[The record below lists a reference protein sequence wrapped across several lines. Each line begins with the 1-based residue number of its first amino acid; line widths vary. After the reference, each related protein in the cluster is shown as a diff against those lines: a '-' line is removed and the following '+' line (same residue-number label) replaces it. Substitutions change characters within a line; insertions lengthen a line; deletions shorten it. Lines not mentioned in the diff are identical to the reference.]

1 MAGSSGKPVRLYAVV
16 PAGEGFASGE
26 IMRDVRTVDCGSI
39 AALAGE
45 ACTQERNAAAIRHD
59 DIVRAAVEQHSSVVP
74 FRFGTE
80 LHSESELRSLL
91 EVNYQMLSDQLRR
104 FCGRL
109 EMGLKAR
116 MTPETAA
123 GVQSLRLPFGLE
135 RIRAL
140 APLASDRQEKLGTGR
155 GGTIFE
161 GCYLIGRNAIDRFW
175 DALERIRSA
184 VPELA
189 LLGSGPWAPYS
200 FCDFTL
206 GSSLQGETGMGAVTN
221 G

>member
-1 MAGSSGKPVRLYAVV
+1 MSGSSGKPVRLYAVV

-26 IMRDVRTVDCGSI
+26 MMRDVRMVDCGSV

-45 ACTQERNAAAIRHD
+45 VCGQERDAAAIRHD
-59 DIVRAAVEQHSSVVP
+59 DIVRLAVERHSSVVP

-80 LHSESELRSLL
+80 LCSISGLRSLL
-91 EVNYQMLSDQLRR
+91 EIHYQTLSDQLRR

-116 MTPETAA
+116 LTPKTSSD
-123 GVQSLRLPFGLE
+123 VQLPGLPFGLE

-140 APLASDRQEKLGTGR
+140 APRSSDRQEKLGTGW
-155 GGTIFE
+155 GGTVFE
-161 GCYLIGRNAIDRFW
+161 GCYLIGRDDIDRFW
-175 DALERIRSA
+175 DALEHIRSA

-206 GSSLQGETGMGAVTN
+206 GSGRQGETGLGDVTN

>member
-80 LHSESELRSLL
+80 LRSEPELRWLL
-91 EVNYQMLSDQLRR
+91 EANGQTLSDQLSR

-116 MTPETAA
+116 LTPETAP
-123 GVQSLRLPFGLE
+123 GVQLLRLPFGLE

-140 APLASDRQEKLGTGR
+140 APLAGDRQEKLGTGP

>member
-1 MAGSSGKPVRLYAVV
+1 
-16 PAGEGFASGE
+16 
-26 IMRDVRTVDCGSI
+26 
-39 AALAGE
+39 
-45 ACTQERNAAAIRHD
+45 
-59 DIVRAAVEQHSSVVP
+59 
-74 FRFGTE
+74 
-80 LHSESELRSLL
+80 
-91 EVNYQMLSDQLRR
+91 MLKTNGQTLGDQLRR

-116 MTPETAA
+116 LTPETAP
-123 GVQSLRLPFGLE
+123 GTQLLRLPFGLE

-140 APLASDRQEKLGTGR
+140 APLSSDRQEKLGTGR
-155 GGTIFE
+155 GGTVFE
-161 GCYLIGRNAIDRFW
+161 GCYLIGREDIDRFW

-206 GSSLQGETGMGAVTN
+206 GSGIQGETGMGEVTN